1 MRRRDTAVCLCLFS
15 LRQSRAFYAAAPP
28 RISGR
33 VWRAAP
39 PDASEA
45 PVSSSRAAGPKKHRD
60 WSAVRK
66 APAYETGGLST
77 RLPPEGDELQCPH
90 FAECSGCSTDRQFM
104 NTPVTVEAA
113 SFCETQLSLTARTRR
128 RSQRAA
134 AEQEPPKFEVHM
146 GAVHGWRTHAK
157 LAATPKGKYGG
168 VQIGLYKAGSHSV
181 LPIPQCRVH
190 HPAINEAIGILTAAV
205 SAASDC
211 VLTVLLHPKHSS

>member
-1 MRRRDTAVCLCLFS
+1 MRLAGSAL
-15 LRQSRAFYAAAPP
+15 AFHLKEMNC
-28 RISGR
+28 S
-33 VWRAAP
+33 V
-39 PDASEA
+39 
-45 PVSSSRAAGPKKHRD
+45 
-60 WSAVRK
+60 
-66 APAYETGGLST
+66 
-77 RLPPEGDELQCPH
+77 QH

-157 LAATPKGKYGG
+157 LAATPRGKYGG

-205 SAASDC
+205 SCCVGLCVDC
-211 VLTVLLHPKHSS
+211 TVVFGTPRLTC